1 MNERLVALEWLDDL
15 TSNDPHLPIEIKL
28 PSGRSVIVISRDG
41 YDSRER
47 LAISYLEQE
56 APSSDDLRALFVRM
70 KAEKPDN

>member
-1 MNERLVALEWLDDL
+1 MNERLVALKWLDDL
-15 TSNDPHLPIEIKL
+15 TNNDPHLPIEIKL

-70 KAEKPDN
+70 KAEKPGN

>member
-15 TSNDPHLPIEIKL
+15 TINDPHLPIEIKL
-28 PSGRSVIVISRDG
+28 PSGRSVVVISRDG

-56 APSSDDLRALFVRM
+56 ASNSKELQVLFERM
-70 KAEKPDN
+70 KRERPGG